1 MGTLRKIKTIVL
13 HCSDSDVPE
22 HDNIET
28 IRKWHTERGFTGPD
42 GISGTHD
49 DVGYHYFITRKGLVM
64 SGRPEHQVGA
74 HVEMHN
80 AYTLGICFS
89 GRTFKNFDSPQFEAG
104 RRLVEKLL
112 KKYHLTWNDV
122 KLHREFNKG
131 KSCPNFTLDQFRKLP

>member
-1 MGTLRKIKTIVL
+1 MTTLRRIKTIVL
-13 HCSDSDVPE
+13 HCSDSDVE
-22 HDNIET
+22 AHDNIEV
-28 IRKWHTERGFTGPD
+28 IRQWHLARGFA
-42 GISGTHD
+42 

>member
-1 MGTLRKIKTIVL
+1 MDGLKMTIRKIKAIVL
-13 HCSDSDVPE
+13 HASDSDIE
-22 HDNIET
+22 AHDNIEV
-28 IRKWHTERGFTGPD
+28 IRQWHIARGFA
-42 GISGTHD
+42 
-49 DVGYHYFITRKGLVM
+49 DVGYHFFVTRKGLVM

-74 HVEMHN
+74 HVEGHN

>member
-1 MGTLRKIKTIVL
+1 MDGLKMTIRKIKAIVL
-13 HCSDSDVPE
+13 HASDSDIE
-22 HDNIET
+22 AHDNIEV
-28 IRKWHTERGFTGPD
+28 IRQWHIARGFA
-42 GISGTHD
+42 
-49 DVGYHYFITRKGLVM
+49 DVGYHLFVTRKGLVM

-74 HVEMHN
+74 HVEGHN

-131 KSCPNFTLDQFRKLP
+131 KSCPNFTLDQFRKVP

>member
-1 MGTLRKIKTIVL
+1 MDGLKMTIRKIKAIVL
-13 HCSDSDVPE
+13 HASDSDIE
-22 HDNIET
+22 AHDNIEV
-28 IRKWHTERGFTGPD
+28 IRQWHIARGFA
-42 GISGTHD
+42 
-49 DVGYHYFITRKGLVM
+49 DVGYHFFVTRKGLVM

-74 HVEMHN
+74 HVEGHN

-131 KSCPNFTLDQFRKLP
+131 KSCPNFTLDQFRKVP

>member
-1 MGTLRKIKTIVL
+1 MATLRRIKTIVL
-13 HCSDSDVPE
+13 HCSDSDVE
-22 HDNIET
+22 AHDNIEV
-28 IRKWHTERGFTGPD
+28 IRQWHLARGF
-42 GISGTHD
+42 S

-131 KSCPNFTLDQFRKLP
+131 KSCPNFTIDQFRKL